1 MKDVESIEVLSPKEQ
16 RIIIDRCITERS
28 LTCDYQGIIYSL
40 PQFIQLTYHCK
51 NTKCGRTYNARVFSA
66 DIVDKSGFSNQIK
79 CPNCR
84 KQAIISNKGSPMKI
98 PTKPTK

>member
-1 MKDVESIEVLSPKEQ
+1 MKSITTLSPKEQ
-16 RIIIDRCITERS
+16 RIIIDRCMTAKS
-28 LTCDYQGIIYSL
+28 LTCDYKDELYQL
-40 PQFIQLTYHCK
+40 PKFIQLTYHCR
-51 NTKCGRTYNARVFSA
+51 NTKCSRTYNARVYSA
-66 DIVDKSGFSNQIK
+66 DIIDKSGFASQIK